1 MNKDE
6 YIKKLNKLLKKLPKE
21 EREDIIS
28 DYEEHFLIGLEK
40 GRTEEEISGAL
51 GNPKNIAKQIKAEYM
66 LRKAENKQ
74 SAGSVFEAAL
84 ATAGLGI
91 FNLIFVAVPAMLLI
105 AILLTLFV
113 LGGAMV
119 FGGIFITLGTVLK
132 PILPPYNLNVTA
144 YDGLLGTLIG
154 ILYGIGLTIFGLA
167 LLAGLVYVTKWFYG
181 LAIRYLKW
189 NLRIIEGKKGS

>member
-6 YIKKLNKLLKKLPKE
+6 YIGKLNKLLRKLPKK

-28 DYEEHFLIGLEK
+28 DYEEHFIIGVEK
-40 GRTEEEISGAL
+40 GRSAEEISEAL
-51 GNPKNIAKQIKAEYM
+51 GSPKNIAKQIKAEYM
-66 LRKAENKQ
+66 LRKAEDKQ

-91 FNLIFVAVPAMLLI
+91 FNLIFVAVPAMFLI

-132 PILPPYNLNVTA
+132 PFLPNFNITT
-144 YDGLLGTLIG
+144 YDGVFGSLVG
-154 ILYGIGLTIFGLA
+154 ILYGIGLTILGLA
-167 LLAGLVYVTKWFYG
+167 LLAGLAYLTKWFYG
-181 LAIRYLKW
+181 LALRYLKW
-189 NLRIIEGKKGS
+189 NLRIIEGKKRS